1 MLNLKLELKV
11 KFTERHRLKRK
22 ALSSHVI
29 GLFGIGVS
37 IMEVL
42 CNIAHTSKPKL
53 GSSDCDFKENRM
65 KDGKDGPM
73 HLVDEPL
80 PSQHLAWPSREP
92 SEYNYKN
99 YTPAD

>member
-1 MLNLKLELKV
+1 
-11 KFTERHRLKRK
+11 
-22 ALSSHVI
+22 
-29 GLFGIGVS
+29 
-37 IMEVL
+37 
-42 CNIAHTSKPKL
+42 
-53 GSSDCDFKENRM
+53 M

-92 SEYNYKN
+92 SEYNYKI